1 MAEFSLLRLSPAR
14 RVVLIAAA
22 VVVVGG
28 AVGGG
33 VAVAGNSHGAASSP
47 GGTGSVTTAPVV
59 RTTLVNT
66 VQQGGSLSYGG
77 SYTVT
82 APSGASAAQISQQE
96 QLVAQDKQAV
106 SGDEQAM
113 SDSLATGNQSVAA
126 AQANVKI
133 AQSTLS
139 ADQAAEAKDCAGSG
153 GSAQSYADTPLSAT
167 FTGIGTLTPSPSS
180 SATGSTAPSPSS
192 SAPPPSSPPPSSG
205 PPPSPSPTGSGTGG
219 TGNTGG
225 SACSQ
230 DQQKVTQDQNQLTQA
245 QQQLASAETT
255 GKTTSDQAQSKAAA
269 DQVKLQGDEA
279 ALAQLRETAMNPG
292 TAYTWLPAAGA
303 VIRQGQPAY
312 QVSGEPVPLLYG
324 AIPAYRAF
332 YVGMSDGGDVGELT
346 HDLITLGFG
355 AGLAQ
360 GDHYSS
366 ATAAAV
372 QRWQRKLG
380 LPQTGEILLGE
391 VVFKPGPM
399 RVTSVTPTAGSSYG
413 SGGGGGGGAAGGGGG
428 GGGGT
433 VLAATGITPV
443 VTVSLAVTQE
453 YLVKPGDAVSVVLP
467 NGTSTA
473 GGHVESVGTVATCS
487 GGGTTGTGGSGNSG
501 GSGSSPCSSSGSS
514 GSAGSNSTPTVT
526 VTISL
531 DSTPPGAAL
540 DQAPVNV
547 NITAQSVG
555 NVLAVP
561 VNALLALSGGGYGV
575 DVVSGG
581 AAHLVG
587 VTTGL
592 YSSTLV
598 QVSGSGIAAGELVEV
613 PSS

>member
-1 MAEFSLLRLSPAR
+1 MADLSARRWFPSR
-14 RVVLIAAA
+14 RVVLVAAA
-22 VVVVGG
+22 VVVAGG

-33 VAVAGNSHGAASSP
+33 VTVALAGNSRGGAASSP
-47 GGTGSVTTAPVV
+47 GGSGSVATAPVQ

-66 VQQGGSLSYGG
+66 VQEGGSLGYGG
-77 SYTVT
+77 SYTVS
-82 APSGASAAQISQQE
+82 APSGASAAQVSQQE

-106 SGDEQAM
+106 SGDDQAM
-113 SDSLATGNQSVAA
+113 SDSSASGNQSVSAA
-126 AQANVKI
+126 EANVKI

-139 ADQAAEAKDCAGSG
+139 ADQATEAKDCAGSG
-153 GSAQSYADTPLSAT
+153 GSAQAYAATPLP
-167 FTGIGTLTPSPSS
+167 TPTASG
-180 SATGSTAPSPSS
+180 TGSTAPPSSSPPSSSPSS
-192 SAPPPSSPPPSSG
+192 SPA
-205 PPPSPSPTGSGTGG
+205 GTGG
-219 TGNTGG
+219 TGGSGG
-225 SACSQ
+225 SACGQ
-230 DQQKVTQDQNQLTQA
+230 DQQKVAQDQNQLTQA

-255 GKTTSDQAQSKAAA
+255 GKTNSDQTQSKAAA

-279 ALAQLRETAMNPG
+279 TLAQLRETAMNPG
-292 TAYTWLPAAGA
+292 TAYTWLPAVGA
-303 VIRQGQPAY
+303 VIRQDQPVY
-312 QVSGEPVPLLYG
+312 RVSGEPVPLLYG

-355 AGLAQ
+355 AGLTQ

-366 ATAAAV
+366 ATATAV

-391 VVFKPGPM
+391 VVFEPGPM

-428 GGGGT
+428 GT
-433 VLAATGITPV
+433 VLSATGITPV
-443 VTVSLAVTQE
+443 VTVSLTVTQE

-487 GGGTTGTGGSGNSG
+487 GGGTTGTGGSSNSG

-531 DSTPPGAAL
+531 NSTLPGSAL

-547 NITAQSVG
+547 NITAQSAG

-598 QVSGSGIAAGELVEV
+598 QVSGPGIAAGELVEV